1 MSLYIYAVGHYTITL
16 FYQINESNK
25 IYLFLLL
32 AMPKELSP
40 VSIKNDKLKI
50 HQMLVV
56 WFILRLQ
63 PSAFMHGYT
72 NTIKPQIT
80 QQRTSSLLQTQK
92 KHSSV
97 ITASLTGKQH
107 LFRMQRRRKTEM
119 KTDPSKP
126 RRDTKTTLIKTN
138 RDAEKLQKL
147 KTLVATVK
155 LYRAKPLQVTLPPQQ
170 HLSPRRHSGFEE
182 KLVLHAI
189 CDLCL

>member
-1 MSLYIYAVGHYTITL
+1 MQVYCDTPQCLYIYAVGHYTITL

-170 HLSPRRHSGFEE
+170 DLSPRRHPRGSR
-182 KLVLHAI
+182 KN
-189 CDLCL
+189 